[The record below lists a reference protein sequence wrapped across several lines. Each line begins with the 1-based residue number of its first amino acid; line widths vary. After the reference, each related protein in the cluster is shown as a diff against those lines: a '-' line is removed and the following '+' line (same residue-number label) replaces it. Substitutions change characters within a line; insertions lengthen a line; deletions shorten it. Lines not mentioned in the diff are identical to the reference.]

1 VRAKCKHLKP
11 FIPSRVTTRSR
22 RSNLSDAVYKGS
34 EKWERAATWMV
45 AGRLS
50 ILRSEPVIEGSSGHH
65 RLSPSASTDE
75 VFEARCPMAH
85 KFQVG
90 QTVLPA
96 HPRRANPD
104 TYVIVQA
111 LPETSHGPQYRIR
124 ALSSAAECIVDETQI
139 KKVRAEADYPLE
151 VSRH

>member
-1 VRAKCKHLKP
+1 
-11 FIPSRVTTRSR
+11 
-22 RSNLSDAVYKGS
+22 
-34 EKWERAATWMV
+34 
-45 AGRLS
+45 
-50 ILRSEPVIEGSSGHH
+50 
-65 RLSPSASTDE
+65 
-75 VFEARCPMAH
+75 MAH

-111 LPETSHGPQYRIR
+111 LPETSHGSQYRIR
-124 ALSSAAECIVDETQI
+124 ALSSATECVVGETQI
-139 KKVRAEADYPLE
+139 KKVPAEPDHPVK